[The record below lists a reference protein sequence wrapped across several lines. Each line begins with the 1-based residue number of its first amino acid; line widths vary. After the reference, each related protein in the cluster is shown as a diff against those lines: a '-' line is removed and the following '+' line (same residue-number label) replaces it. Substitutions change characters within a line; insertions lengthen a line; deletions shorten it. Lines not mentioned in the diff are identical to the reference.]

1 MSEKHKIEL
10 YLNGPQKS
18 KFVKKLPFQLTAK
31 QCGSKDGK
39 HRVSA
44 LLSQKDYKD
53 FLKKV
58 SKNKGMRFS
67 KDSFLE
73 GSGLFKDLMKGAIKT
88 IAPKVIDEIG
98 DRTGTRNMTDSLI
111 KPNSDKIIDII
122 AGSSVGIEINEMKPA
137 VMPSKSKIRIPEYK
151 LAVMP
156 NEIVGKSVK
165 KGRFVKGS
173 IEAKEWMASIRKGRR
188 TKLGGNVFDDIGR
201 KLKDTFNPDLGRKIK
216 DALTSDTAKKIY
228 KEVSNVA
235 IPLIAA
241 STGNPMLGQV
251 AKIGIDSAL
260 GSGLKKK
267 RCPTNIKSI
276 NSTLLNGV
284 PQLIQS
290 RTGGSFKTL

>member
-10 YLNGPQKS
+10 YLNGPQKN

-31 QCGSKDGK
+31 QCGSEDGK

-58 SKNKGMRFS
+58 SKNKGMRFA

-88 IAPKVIDEIG
+88 IAPIVIDKIG

-122 AGSSVGIEINEMKPA
+122 SGSSLGIEIDEMRPA
-137 VMPSKSKIRIPEYK
+137 VIPSKSKIRIPEYK

-173 IEAKEWMASIRKGRR
+173 IEAKEWMASIRKGKR
-188 TKLGGNVFDDIGR
+188 TKVGGNVFDDIGR